1 MATPDLESQ
10 FYGSQTKIL
19 EEGTKDENRIFEVL
33 LAGVSTRFG
42 RRTLEKSIEN
52 PHFIICSAWRAEIAR
67 FQAPYLT
74 TQMIIREYL
83 HLGKFARLNST
94 ACQHVHR

>member
-42 RRTLEKSIEN
+42 RRTIEKSIEN
-52 PHFIICSAWRAEIAR
+52 PHFVICSSVQNLR
-67 FQAPYLT
+67 
-74 TQMIIREYL
+74 
-83 HLGKFARLNST
+83 LGAISLRT
-94 ACQHVHR
+94 